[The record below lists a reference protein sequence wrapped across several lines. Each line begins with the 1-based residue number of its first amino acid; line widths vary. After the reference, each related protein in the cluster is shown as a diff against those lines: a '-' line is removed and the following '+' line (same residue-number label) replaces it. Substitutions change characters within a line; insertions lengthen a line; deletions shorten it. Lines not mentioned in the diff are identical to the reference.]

1 MEVYDVIVIGGGP
14 AGVTAAV
21 FARRKLLKTLLI
33 SKNVGGQVLLTDN
46 IENYTGYEGRTG
58 TGLADIFERQLQ
70 SVSSEVVGDVAV
82 EVVKDGDT
90 FRVRCEEG
98 EYRGRTV
105 IATGGSSA
113 KMLGVPGEERYFGS
127 GVCVC
132 ATCDAPMTRNKDVAV
147 IGGGNSAFQSAE
159 LLARFARKVYV
170 VHRRGTFRADAIIV
184 ERLRKAPNVEFLLGK
199 TVLEIKGSA
208 KVEALRVRDSASG
221 GETEIPVQKV
231 FVEIGREVKL
241 DYIKGLVKMNEQ
253 GQAVVDR
260 LQSTSCKGLF
270 AAGDITDLPYGQAII
285 ASGQGA
291 VAGLAAY
298 DYIMGNACR
307 I

>member
-70 SVSSEVVGDVAV
+70 SVSSEVVSDVAT
-82 EVVKDGDT
+82 EVVKDGDA

-98 EYRGRTV
+98 EYHGRTV
-105 IATGGSSA
+105 IATGGSNA

-147 IGGGNSAFQSAE
+147 VGGGNAAFQSAE
-159 LLARFARKVYV
+159 LLARFAKKVYV
-170 VHRRGTFRADAIIV
+170 VHRRGAFRADAILV
-184 ERLRKAPNVEFLLGK
+184 ERLRKTPNVEFLLGK
-199 TVLEIKGSA
+199 TVLEIRGSA
-208 KVEALRVRDSASG
+208 KVESLRVRDSASG
-221 GETEIPVQKV
+221 GETEIQVQKV

-241 DYIKGLVKMNEQ
+241 DYIKGLVKMNER
-253 GQAVVDR
+253 GQAIVDR
-260 LQSTSCKGLF
+260 LQRTSCKGLF

-307 I
+307 V